1 MRWSPSLPEPD
12 EGPLPR
18 TGRWARSR
26 SQGSLLGLCYAS
38 RASRR
43 LDGAD
48 LLPLVRGAREYNVAH
63 EITGCLLYGAGYVVQ
78 VLEGPPRHVLELFR
92 RIRADQRHVDVHPV
106 CAGPIHARAFEG
118 SPLEFHDLDLGPY
131 AASESL
137 RDELSMLYFA
147 PEGELAEVL
156 ELVEGVRALHPGAG
170 VATALA

>member
-1 MRWSPSLPEPD
+1 MRWSRSLPEHD
-12 EGPLPR
+12 DGPRPR

-48 LLPLVRGAREYNVAH
+48 LLPLVRDARAYNVAH
-63 EITGCLLYGAGYVVQ
+63 EITGCLLYGAGYVIQ

-92 RIRADQRHVDVHPV
+92 RIRADRRHVDVHTV
-106 CAGPIHARAFEG
+106 CAGPVHGRAFEG

-131 AASESL
+131 AACESL
-137 RDELSMLYFA
+137 RDELSVLYFA

-156 ELVEGVRALHPGAG
+156 ELVEGVRALCTGAE
-170 VATALA
+170 AAPALA